1 MANLRIAELDFD
13 TIKSNLKDFL
23 KNYTDTDGAPYFTD
37 FDFEGS
43 GLSILLDLLSYN
55 THYNAYLA
63 SMVINDMFLDSAV
76 KRSSAVSIAKH
87 LGYTPVSAVGAR
99 ATISFVV
106 SGLTNSPDFLTLD
119 KYTPFTTYINDT
131 TLTFVNLESKTIQ
144 PVGGIYTF
152 NDIEIVEGTPL
163 QYVYSV
169 DSPGPMEKYVIPNNN
184 IDTTTIQVVVQNSVS
199 DTTQYVYT
207 LSEDTL
213 DLNGTS
219 KVFFLE
225 ESPTGLYQIYF
236 GDGVLGKK
244 LARNNLVTI
253 NYLITNGTIGNVA
266 GTISQ
271 QFACGS
277 SIGGGTV
284 AGTIIASTN
293 SRGGLEQEDINSI
306 KFRAPKFSSSSNRAV
321 TGDDYKSIISKNY
334 PLVQSVSVWGGEDNV
349 PPLYG
354 KVVISLN
361 PYEGYT
367 ITQGVKN
374 DIKNTILQNKQVLSI
389 MPEFVDPD
397 YFYIN
402 LLVNVKYEA
411 AKTSLSATDIQNL
424 VVSEIRNYFTSDLQ
438 KFDKDFVF
446 SKLSRNIDN
455 VNEYIIGNLMTVKLQ
470 RRITPILNSALN
482 VYLTGSTI
490 KFKNGLLP
498 GSLSSTIFVVNYKGN
513 SVLAKM
519 KDVPNDAVPNNK
531 GTGTI
536 QLIDAGN
543 SNILNTAYGSINY
556 GTGEVLINS
565 LEILGYPAD
574 TADVRITATVQDEY
588 LDVNVNRNQ
597 IILLDESTL
606 NIDSN
611 RLPGL
616 TVNVIT
622 V

>member
-99 ATISFVV
+99 ATISFAV
-106 SGLTNSPDFLTLD
+106 SGLANSPDFLTLD
-119 KYTPFTTYINDT
+119 KYTPFTTFINDT
-131 TLTFVNLESKTIQ
+131 TLTFVNLVSKTIQ

-152 NDIEIVEGTPL
+152 SDIEIVEGTPL

-169 DSPGPMEKYVIPNNN
+169 DSPGPMEKYVIPNDN

-199 DTTQYVYT
+199 DTTQFVYT

-213 DLNGTS
+213 DLDGTS

-225 ESPTGLYQIYF
+225 QNPTGLYQIYF

-253 NYLITNGTIGNVA
+253 DYLITNGTIGNVA

-321 TGDDYKSIISKNY
+321 TGDDYKAIISKNY

-402 LLVNVKYEA
+402 LSVNVKYEA
-411 AKTSLSATDIQNL
+411 AKTSLSSTDIQNL
-424 VVSEIRNYFTSDLQ
+424 VINEIQNYFVSDLQ
-438 KFDKDFVF
+438 KFDNDFVF

-455 VNEYIIGNLMTVKLQ
+455 VNDYIIGNLMTVKLQ
-470 RRITPILNSALN
+470 RRITPILNSTLN

-498 GSLSSTIFVVNYKGN
+498 GSLTSTIFVVNYKGN
-513 SVLAKM
+513 SALAKM
-519 KDVPNDAVPNNK
+519 KDVPNDTVPNNK

-556 GTGEVLINS
+556 GTGEISINS
-565 LEILGYPAD
+565 LELLGYPSD
-574 TADVRITATVQDEY
+574 TTDIRITATVQDEF
-588 LDVNVNRNQ
+588 LDVAVNRNQ

>member
-321 TGDDYKSIISKNY
+321 TGDDYKSIISKSY

>member
-99 ATISFVV
+99 ATISFAV
-106 SGLTNSPDFLTLD
+106 SGLANSPDFLTLD
-119 KYTPFTTYINDT
+119 KYTPFTTFINDT
-131 TLTFVNLESKTIQ
+131 TLTFVNLVSKTIQ

-152 NDIEIVEGTPL
+152 SDIEIVEGTPL

-169 DSPGPMEKYVIPNNN
+169 DSPGPMEKYVIPNDN

-199 DTTQYVYT
+199 DTTQFVYT

-213 DLNGTS
+213 DLDGTS

-225 ESPTGLYQIYF
+225 QNPTGLYQIYF

-253 NYLITNGTIGNVA
+253 DYLITNGTIGNVA

-321 TGDDYKSIISKNY
+321 TGDDYKAIISKNY

-402 LLVNVKYEA
+402 LSVNVKYEA
-411 AKTSLSATDIQNL
+411 AKTSLSSTDIQNL
-424 VVSEIRNYFTSDLQ
+424 VINEIQNYFVSDLQ
-438 KFDKDFVF
+438 KFDNDFVF

-455 VNEYIIGNLMTVKLQ
+455 VNDYIIGNLITVKLQ
-470 RRITPILNSALN
+470 RRITPILNSTLN

-498 GSLSSTIFVVNYKGN
+498 GSLTSTIFVVNYKGN
-513 SVLAKM
+513 SALAKM
-519 KDVPNDAVPNNK
+519 KDVPNDTVPNNK

-556 GTGEVLINS
+556 GTGEISINS
-565 LEILGYPAD
+565 LELLGYPSD
-574 TADVRITATVQDEY
+574 TTDIRITATVQDEF
-588 LDVNVNRNQ
+588 LDVAVNRNQ

>member
-99 ATISFVV
+99 ATISFAV
-106 SGLTNSPDFLTLD
+106 SGLANSPDFLTLD
-119 KYTPFTTYINDT
+119 KYTPFTTFINDT
-131 TLTFVNLESKTIQ
+131 TLTFVNLVSKTIQ

-152 NDIEIVEGTPL
+152 SDIEIVEGTPL

-169 DSPGPMEKYVIPNNN
+169 DSPGPMEKYVIPNDN

-199 DTTQYVYT
+199 DTTQFVYT

-213 DLNGTS
+213 DLDGTS

-225 ESPTGLYQIYF
+225 ENPTGLYQIYF
-236 GDGVLGKK
+236 GDGVIGKK

-253 NYLITNGTIGNVA
+253 DYLITNGTIGNVA

-321 TGDDYKSIISKNY
+321 TGDDYKAIISKNY

-374 DIKNTILQNKQVLSI
+374 DIKDTILQNKQVLSI

-402 LLVNVKYEA
+402 LSVNVKYEA
-411 AKTSLSATDIQNL
+411 AKTSLSSTDIQNL
-424 VVSEIRNYFTSDLQ
+424 VINEIQNYFVSDLQ
-438 KFDKDFVF
+438 KFDNDFVF

-455 VNEYIIGNLMTVKLQ
+455 VNDYIIGNLMTVKLQ
-470 RRITPILNSALN
+470 RRITPILNSTLN

-498 GSLSSTIFVVNYKGN
+498 GSLTSTIFVVNYKGN
-513 SVLAKM
+513 SALAKM
-519 KDVPNDAVPNNK
+519 KDVPNDTVPNNK

-556 GTGEVLINS
+556 GTGEISINS
-565 LEILGYPAD
+565 LELLGYPAD
-574 TADVRITATVQDEY
+574 TSDVRITATVQDTY
-588 LDVNVNRNQ
+588 LDVAVNRNQ
-597 IILLDESTL
+597 IILLDDSKL
-606 NIDSN
+606 NIDAN
-611 RLPGL
+611 RFSGL
-616 TVNVIT
+616 TVNVIA

>member
-1 MANLRIAELDFD
+1 
-13 TIKSNLKDFL
+13 
-23 KNYTDTDGAPYFTD
+23 
-37 FDFEGS
+37 
-43 GLSILLDLLSYN
+43 
-55 THYNAYLA
+55 
-63 SMVINDMFLDSAV
+63 
-76 KRSSAVSIAKH
+76 
-87 LGYTPVSAVGAR
+87 
-99 ATISFVV
+99 
-106 SGLTNSPDFLTLD
+106 
-119 KYTPFTTYINDT
+119 
-131 TLTFVNLESKTIQ
+131 
-144 PVGGIYTF
+144 
-152 NDIEIVEGTPL
+152 
-163 QYVYSV
+163 
-169 DSPGPMEKYVIPNNN
+169 
-184 IDTTTIQVVVQNSVS
+184 
-199 DTTQYVYT
+199 
-207 LSEDTL
+207 
-213 DLNGTS
+213 
-219 KVFFLE
+219 
-225 ESPTGLYQIYF
+225 LYQIYF
-236 GDGVLGKK
+236 GDGVIGKK

-253 NYLITNGTIGNVA
+253 DYLITNGTIGNVA

-321 TGDDYKSIISKNY
+321 TGDDYKAIISKNY

-374 DIKNTILQNKQVLSI
+374 DIKDTILQNKQVLSI

-402 LLVNVKYEA
+402 LSVNVKYEA
-411 AKTSLSATDIQNL
+411 AKTSLSSTDIQNL
-424 VVSEIRNYFTSDLQ
+424 VINEIQNYFVSDLQ
-438 KFDKDFVF
+438 KFDNDFVF

-455 VNEYIIGNLMTVKLQ
+455 VNDYIIGNLMTVKLQ
-470 RRITPILNSALN
+470 RRITPILNSTLN

-498 GSLSSTIFVVNYKGN
+498 GSLTSTIFVVNYKGN
-513 SVLAKM
+513 SALAKM
-519 KDVPNDAVPNNK
+519 KDVPNDTVPNNK

-556 GTGEVLINS
+556 GTGEISINS
-565 LEILGYPAD
+565 LELLGYPAD
-574 TADVRITATVQDEY
+574 TSDVRITATVQDTY
-588 LDVNVNRNQ
+588 LDVAVNRNQ

>member
-99 ATISFVV
+99 ATISFAV
-106 SGLTNSPDFLTLD
+106 SGLANSPDFLTLD
-119 KYTPFTTYINDT
+119 KYTPFTTFINDT
-131 TLTFVNLESKTIQ
+131 TLTFVNLVSKTIQ

-152 NDIEIVEGTPL
+152 SDIEIVEGTPL

-169 DSPGPMEKYVIPNNN
+169 DSPGPMEKYVIPNDN

-199 DTTQYVYT
+199 DTTQFVYT

-213 DLNGTS
+213 DLDGTS

-225 ESPTGLYQIYF
+225 ENPTGLYQIYF
-236 GDGVLGKK
+236 GDGVIGKK

-253 NYLITNGTIGNVA
+253 DYLITNGTIGNVA

-321 TGDDYKSIISKNY
+321 TGDDYKAIISKNY

-402 LLVNVKYEA
+402 LSVNVKYEA
-411 AKTSLSATDIQNL
+411 AKTSLSSTDIQNL
-424 VVSEIRNYFTSDLQ
+424 VVSEIQNYFTSDLQ

-446 SKLSRNIDN
+446 SKLSRNIDT

-470 RRITPILNSALN
+470 RRIKPILNSPLN

-531 GTGTI
+531 GTGRI

-543 SNILNTAYGSINY
+543 SNILNTAYGSIDY
-556 GTGEVLINS
+556 GTGEVSINS
-565 LEILGYPAD
+565 LDLLGYPAD
-574 TADVRITATVQDEY
+574 TSDVRITATVQDTY
-588 LDVNVNRNQ
+588 LDVTVSRNQ
-597 IILLDESTL
+597 IILLDEGTL